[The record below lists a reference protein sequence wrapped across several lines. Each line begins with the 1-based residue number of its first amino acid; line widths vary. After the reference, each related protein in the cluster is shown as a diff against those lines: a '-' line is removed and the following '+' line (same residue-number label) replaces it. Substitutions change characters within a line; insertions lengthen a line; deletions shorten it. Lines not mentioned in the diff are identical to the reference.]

1 MRAPPHKQFH
11 TSRASQTY
19 FDNLN
24 FTMPLHDWVKYMKV
38 IAIQSSPNLDGL
50 TSSLAQAVLKGVE
63 AEGGLTELI
72 HLNELDLKH
81 CIACENGWGICR
93 TEGTCILKDDFE
105 SLRKKIGDS
114 DAFVFATP
122 VYFGDLSESAKVFL
136 DRLRRVERGKD
147 FRGFEGK
154 KTIGIASAGG
164 GGGGAVRALYA
175 LENYLRRLGFDV
187 FDLVPVTKFSKDH
200 KLEMLEKAGRR
211 LASE

>member
-1 MRAPPHKQFH
+1 
-11 TSRASQTY
+11 
-19 FDNLN
+19 
-24 FTMPLHDWVKYMKV
+24 MKV
-38 IAIQSSPNLDGL
+38 IAIQSSPNRDGL
-50 TSSLAQAVLKGVE
+50 TSSLARAVLKGVE
-63 AEGGLTELI
+63 AEGGATELI

-81 CIACENGWGICR
+81 CIACDNGWGICR
-93 TEGTCILKDDFE
+93 TEGTCILEDDFE
-105 SLRKKIGDS
+105 RMRAKIGDS
-114 DAFVFATP
+114 DVFVFATP
-122 VYFGDLSESAKVFL
+122 VYFGDLSESAKAFL

-154 KTIGIASAGG
+154 KAIGIASAGG

-211 LASE
+211 LASL